1 MRSYFVKLI
10 SSMVLSTQ
18 GKLKLPLYTVQPKS
32 LMRCNFDEGSIN
44 EIYDGHNFDELI
56 VAA

>member
-1 MRSYFVKLI
+1 MA
-10 SSMVLSTQ
+10 LSTQ
-18 GKLKLPLYTVQPKS
+18 GKLKLPLYTVQHNS

-56 VAA
+56 VIASLI